1 MATTAASAPP
11 AEAELSLLRLNLL
24 RAIYLLIAL
33 GEGSQVIP
41 ILFNHEPTSR
51 GVIPAFLSGLCLM
64 CLLGLPYPKA
74 MLPLLMFEMAWKY
87 LWFFAFGLPQYL
99 SGQLPP
105 TFAEDFPAITF
116 GVVIMPFVI
125 PWPYVWRTFV
135 LGPGG
140 RWR

>member
-11 AEAELSLLRLNLL
+11 AETELSLLRLNLL

-64 CLLGLPYPKA
+64 CLLGLRYPKA

>member
-64 CLLGLPYPKA
+64 CLLGLRYPKA